1 MHSDWTHSLWQDIQ
15 FPLAVY
21 LLQPISVYLPYLIFF
36 LKIFL
41 LKCTTGVLNLL
52 FCCKSVNYIKPA
64 DGSMKQSKLCISQT
78 TFVTIE
84 ARPNFGTMEYFLANG
99 PSPLHWWFSFA
110 KLTSSWLVQCQLI
123 NKSWFFQKKHRIVL
137 SI

>member
-64 DGSMKQSKLCISQT
+64 DGSVKQSKLCISQT

-99 PSPLHWWFSFA
+99 PSPLMILFCEANFH
-110 KLTSSWLVQCQLI
+110 LIVQCQLI
-123 NKSWFFQKKHRIVL
+123 NKSWFFQNKHRVVL